1 MRSRFRKSAVVRVAV
16 TALLLGGCSH
26 VPVSTMY
33 RLATFD
39 PARADPAQL
48 RVALRYPDALAVRK
62 DGAKVTLTLPP
73 SGIAG
78 SPQTFDFILVP
89 ADGPGEREPR
99 LRYAKSGYTVEVMR
113 LSDGD
118 VATIRK
124 LQSERRGSGGNIAV
138 SAAACH
144 RSGLPVGAILTSTY
158 LRLDVSQGYM
168 TVLEDLDLRKELSA
182 DKLAAEV
189 PAC

>member
-1 MRSRFRKSAVVRVAV
+1 MRFRFMTSAAVRVAAV
-16 TALLLGGCSH
+16 LVLGGCSH

-39 PARADPAQL
+39 PATADPAAL
-48 RVALRYPDALAVRK
+48 RAALRYPDGLALRK

-73 SGIAG
+73 AG
-78 SPQTFDFILVP
+78 GGRPAQTFDFILIP

-99 LRYAKSGYTVEVMR
+99 LRYARSGHTVEVMK

-124 LQSERRGSGGNIAV
+124 LQGERRGSGGNIAV

-144 RSGLPVGAILTSTY
+144 RSGLPVGSILTSTY

-168 TVLEDLDLRKELSA
+168 TVLEDFDLRKELGA
-182 DKLAAEV
+182 GKLAAEV